1 MDELLELIKNLT
13 NECDLFLK
21 VYYIGYTDS
30 YVFRLGHYDHITDH
44 MTYGSK
50 TIPSTLIPDILK
62 DSKLVPI
69 ITELYEYIKEKEKIQ
84 QAEYI
89 KADFE
94 TEEKGASA

>member
-1 MDELLELIKNLT
+1 MNELLELIKNLT

-21 VYYIGYTDS
+21 VYYIKYTDS
-30 YVFRLGHYDHITDH
+30 YVFKLGHYDDTTDR
-44 MTYGSK
+44 MTYNAK
-50 TIPSTLIPDILK
+50 TIPSVLIPDILK

-69 ITELYEYIKEKEKIQ
+69 ITELYENLKEKEKGQ

-94 TEEKGASA
+94 TEEKGDDC

>member
-1 MDELLELIKNLT
+1 MNELLELIKNLT
-13 NECDLFLK
+13 NECDLFLT
-21 VYYIGYTDS
+21 VYYIGYMDA
-30 YVFRLGHYDHITDH
+30 YVFKLGHYDNTTDR
-44 MTYGSK
+44 MTYSAK

-69 ITELYEYIKEKEKIQ
+69 ITELYKDIKEKEKEQ

-94 TEEKGASA
+94 MEEKGD